1 MDKFVIEGGIRLS
14 GTVGIQASKNAVLP
28 ILAAS
33 LLVEKGET
41 KIEDVP
47 DLADVKIMLQVLEKL
62 GAKVQIC
69 GDDNLTG
76 SPSRRRVV
84 INAEHLKSFEAP
96 YELVSK
102 MRASFLVMGPL
113 LTRFRKAKVSLP
125 GGCVLGPRP
134 VNLHLSGF
142 ARLGAKIKEEH
153 GYVIAHGERLSGNLI
168 CFDRPTHT
176 GTENIL
182 MTACLVEGKT
192 TIVNAACDPEVVD
205 LAKFLNRM
213 GAKIKGAG
221 SSTIYVEGV
230 KRLKAT
236 KHTPI
241 PDRLDAATFLMA
253 ACVTRGDVELK
264 NVIPEHVRMVTHKL
278 KEMGAEISEDEKRIT
293 LKGPKMLKPISVTTY
308 PHPGFPTDV
317 QASIM
322 ALTCIADGTS
332 QIRETIF
339 EERFAHVM
347 ELCRLGA
354 DIKISGDRATING
367 VPRLKGASVMA
378 SDIRGGA
385 GLALAG
391 LAAEGTTEVLRVYHI
406 DRGYDHMEER
416 LAFLG
421 AKIRRVKSKKKKA

>member
-1 MDKFVIEGGIRLS
+1 MDKFVIEGGRKLS
-14 GTVGIQASKNAVLP
+14 GTVRIQASKNAVLP

-41 KIEDVP
+41 KIEGVP
-47 DLADVKIMLQVLEKL
+47 DLADVDTMLKVLQKL
-62 GAKVQIC
+62 GAKVQSFA
-69 GDDNLTG
+69 DDNFRG
-76 SPSRRRVV
+76 SPSKKRVV
-84 INAEHLKSFEAP
+84 INAEHLKSYEAP
-96 YELVSK
+96 YDLVRK

-113 LTRFRKAKVSLP
+113 LARFGKAKVSLP

-134 VNLHLSGF
+134 VNLHLAGF
-142 ARLGAKIKEEH
+142 ARLGAKVKEEH
-153 GYVIAHGERLSGNLI
+153 GYVIASGKRLSSDVI

-182 MTACLVEGKT
+182 MVACLSSGKT

-205 LAKFLNRM
+205 LARFLTLM

-221 SSTIYVEGV
+221 SSTIYVEGT
-230 KRLKAT
+230 KRLRAIEY
-236 KHTPI
+236 TPI
-241 PDRLDAATFLMA
+241 PDRLDAATFMMA
-253 ACVTRGDVELK
+253 ACITRGNVELK
-264 NVIPEHVRMVTHKL
+264 NVLPEHVRMVTLKL
-278 KEMGAEISEDEKRIT
+278 REMGAVITENKKRIRV
-293 LKGPKMLKPISVTTY
+293 KGPKKLKPISVTTY

-332 QIRETIF
+332 QIRETVF

-385 GLALAG
+385 GLTLAG
-391 LAAEGTTEVLRVYHI
+391 LPAEGTTEVLRVYHI
-406 DRGYDHMEER
+406 DRGYDQIEER

-421 AKIRRVKSKKKKA
+421 ANIRRVKS

>member
-1 MDKFVIEGGIRLS
+1 MDKFVIEGGKKLS
-14 GTVGIQASKNAVLP
+14 GTVRIQGSKNAVLP

-41 KIEDVP
+41 QIKGVP
-47 DLADVKIMLQVLEKL
+47 DLADVKTMLRVLERL
-62 GAKVQIC
+62 GAKVQSFA
-69 GDDNLTG
+69 DDKFFG
-76 SPSRRRVV
+76 SPSKARVV
-84 INAEHLKSFEAP
+84 INAEHLKSYEAP
-96 YELVSK
+96 YDLVRK

-113 LTRFRKAKVSLP
+113 LARFRKAKVSLP

-142 ARLGAKIKEEH
+142 AKLGAKIKEEH
-153 GYVIAHGERLSGNLI
+153 GYVIASGKKLTGSLI
-168 CFDRPTHT
+168 YFDRPTHT

-182 MTACLVEGKT
+182 MVACLSPGKT

-205 LAKFLNRM
+205 LSRFLSLM

-230 KRLKAT
+230 KKLNAVEY
-236 KHTPI
+236 TPI
-241 PDRLDAATFLMA
+241 PDRLDAATFMMA
-253 ACVTRGDVELK
+253 ACVTRGSVELK
-264 NVIPEHVRMVTHKL
+264 NVVPEHVRMVTLKL
-278 KEMGAEISEDEKRIT
+278 REMGAEITENKKIIT
-293 LKGPKMLKPISVTTY
+293 AKCPKKLKPISVTTY
-308 PHPGFPTDV
+308 PHPGFPTDM

-322 ALTCIADGTS
+322 ALTCTADGTS
-332 QIRETIF
+332 QIKETIF
-339 EERFAHVM
+339 EERFTHVM

-354 DIKISGDRATING
+354 DINISGDRATING

-385 GLALAG
+385 GLTLAG
-391 LAAEGTTEVLRVYHI
+391 LVAKGTTEVLRVYHI
-406 DRGYDHMEER
+406 DRGYEHIEER

-421 AKIRRVKSKKKKA
+421 AKIKRVRS